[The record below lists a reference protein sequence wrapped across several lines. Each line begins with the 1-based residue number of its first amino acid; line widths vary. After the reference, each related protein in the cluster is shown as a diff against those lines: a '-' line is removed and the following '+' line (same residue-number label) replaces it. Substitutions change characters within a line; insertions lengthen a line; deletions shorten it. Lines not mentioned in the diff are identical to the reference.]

1 MDCYTSLAGGYDSLT
16 EDVQYEKR
24 AAFLQK
30 LLAKSTIPVLR
41 HRYHDVP
48 FGGGRL

>member
-1 MDCYTSLAGGYDSLT
+1 MNCYTSLAGGYDSLT

-30 LLAKSTIPVLR
+30 LLAKSTIPVHTVLIWLAA
-41 HRYHDVP
+41 P
-48 FGGGRL
+48 AP

>member
-30 LLAKSTIPVLR
+30 LLAKSTTRSIRYWIWPAAPV
-41 HRYHDVP
+41 P
-48 FGGGRL
+48 